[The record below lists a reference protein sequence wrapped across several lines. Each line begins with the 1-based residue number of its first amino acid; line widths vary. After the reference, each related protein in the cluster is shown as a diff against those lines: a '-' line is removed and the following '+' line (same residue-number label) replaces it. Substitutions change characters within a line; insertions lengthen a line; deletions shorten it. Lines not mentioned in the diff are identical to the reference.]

1 MFAAILFLKDEES
14 DAFALGSDG
23 EVRWSLAAPMGWG
36 SALCGSVRCL
46 VALCFGGGDEG
57 LGDAQGSALQ
67 GFGEPGRHM
76 ERGEFREAPGRD
88 VDQLDFVAAVGA
100 VSVEFLRVWDLA
112 GLAGGVDP

>member
-1 MFAAILFLKDEES
+1 MD
-14 DAFALGSDG
+14 
-23 EVRWSLAAPMGWG
+23 
-36 SALCGSVRCL
+36 
-46 VALCFGGGDEG
+46 
-57 LGDAQGSALQ
+57 DAQGSALEGFGQ
-67 GFGEPGRHM
+67 AHGLRLLLEGVHDGMGFGESGRHR